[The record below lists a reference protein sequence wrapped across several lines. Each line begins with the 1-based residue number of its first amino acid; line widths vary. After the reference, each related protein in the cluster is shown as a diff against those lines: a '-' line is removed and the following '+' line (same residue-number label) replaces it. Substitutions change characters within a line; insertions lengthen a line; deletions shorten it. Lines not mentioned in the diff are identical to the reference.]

1 MSRLV
6 GEWQPH
12 TNTNVQDA
20 NSNQWDFRGLLRLV
34 AISPVATVTNQ
45 HIIKGHFSMFDI
57 KNASFNE
64 LDKSLNF
71 GETEVHKTLVSHSK
85 TSSTIVFID
94 SGVDDYQSLV
104 NGTVPEAEVIVLD
117 STQDGVEQ
125 ITKALQ
131 GRTDITAI
139 HIVSHGSPGCLYLGN
154 SQLSL
159 DTLNHYTPQLQTW
172 STTDSPTPI
181 LFYGCNVATG
191 DAGTEFLERL
201 HQITGT
207 EIAASGNRTGN
218 AALGGDWNLEC
229 GTGQIGVDSA
239 FLPELIQ
246 VYQGIFAVS
255 FSNANNFAVG
265 NSPAAIA
272 TGDFDHDGDLDL
284 VTANFNSDNVSV
296 LLNNGAGSY
305 TLNGNFAVGRF
316 PVDVAVGDFNK
327 DGKLDLVTADLGQF
341 SSGNTVSVLLGQG
354 NGNFNPAT
362 SFVTGKGPAAVA
374 VADFDGDNNQDLA
387 VVTQNDVN
395 TQLSVLFGQGNG
407 NFDSATNLNT
417 GTGVAG
423 SISVG
428 DFNKDSNPDIVI
440 GSRGS
445 VIFLA
450 LNNGA
455 GGFNIPAQAIPTGVS
470 FAAAG
475 AVGDFDK
482 NGNLDLVV
490 GSGSGRE
497 SEIAVLLGNG
507 NGTFGS
513 PIPFTTGGG
522 SEVAVG
528 DFNGDHNLDIA
539 AASDDQVSLL
549 LGDGAGGF
557 TPSGSFGVGTNPSSI
572 TVGDFNSDGKP
583 DIATANS
590 GSDNVSVLLN
600 TTSFSSS
607 IVATPNDDNLTLTPK
622 NDIIN
627 LLTGQDIAE
636 GLAGD
641 DFINGDGGDDNLFGD
656 EGNDTLLGGSG
667 QDELYGG
674 SGDDSL
680 EGGDGDDNL
689 FGEAGNDTLLG
700 GQGQDKLFG
709 GSGDDLLKGGQGDN
723 ILTGGAGED
732 MFVLSTAGKNTIAD
746 FENGVDL
753 LKLEGGFTFDS
764 LSIFEQNGD
773 TWITTQNNQ
782 PLAFLTDV
790 DVNLITAN
798 DFIF

>member
-6 GEWQPH
+6 GGWQPP

-57 KNASFNE
+57 KYASFND

-71 GETEVHKTLVSHSK
+71 GETEVHKVLGSHSK

-117 STQDGVEQ
+117 STQDGVEE

-159 DTLNHYTPQLQTW
+159 DTLNYYAPQLKTW

-181 LFYGCNVATG
+181 LLYGCNVATV

-207 EIAASGNRTGN
+207 EIAASANRTGN

-229 GTGQIGVDSA
+229 CTAEIAVDSA
-239 FLPELIQ
+239 FLPELMQ
-246 VYQGIFAVS
+246 VYQGVFAVS

-265 NSPAAIA
+265 NSPASIA

-284 VTANFNSDNVSV
+284 VTANSDSDNVSV

-305 TLNGNFAVGRF
+305 SLSGNFAVGRN
-316 PVDVAVGDFNK
+316 PVDIAVGDFNQ
-327 DGKLDLVTADLGQF
+327 DGNLDLVTADFGTPF
-341 SSGNTVSVLLGQG
+341 TSSTDNTVS
-354 NGNFNPAT
+354 
-362 SFVTGKGPAAVA
+362 
-374 VADFDGDNNQDLA
+374 
-387 VVTQNDVN
+387 
-395 TQLSVLFGQGNG
+395 
-407 NFDSATNLNT
+407 
-417 GTGVAG
+417 
-423 SISVG
+423 
-428 DFNKDSNPDIVI
+428 
-440 GSRGS
+440 
-445 VIFLA
+445 
-450 LNNGA
+450 
-455 GGFNIPAQAIPTGVS
+455 
-470 FAAAG
+470 
-475 AVGDFDK
+475 
-482 NGNLDLVV
+482 
-490 GSGSGRE
+490 
-497 SEIAVLLGNG
+497 VLLGNG
-507 NGTFGS
+507 NGTFGPATQVNEGDIPLSVVVGDFDGDQDLDVAVGRSSGIVSVLFGNGMGSFPLTRDFTTGVAGFSTSVGDFNNDGNLDIVTGSSSNEVSLLLGNPTTTFNPSISIPTGVFFAAPDAVGDFDKDGNLDLVIGSNSGLENEIAVLLGNGDGSFGS
-513 PIPFTTGGG
+513 PMPFTTGGG

-549 LGDGAGGF
+549 LGNGAGGF
-557 TPSGSFGVGTNPSSI
+557 TPSGSFDVGTNPSSI

-656 EGNDTLLGGSG
+656 KGNDTLLGGSG

-680 EGGDGDDNL
+680 KGGDGDDNL

-700 GQGQDKLFG
+700 GQGQDQLFG
-709 GSGDDLLKGGQGDN
+709 GSGNDLLKGGQGDN
-723 ILTGGAGED
+723 ILTGGAGKD
-732 MFVLSTAGKNTIAD
+732 TFVLSTAGKNTIVD
-746 FENGVDL
+746 FEDGLDL
-753 LKLEGGFTFDS
+753 LQLEGGLTFGS

-773 TWITTQNNQ
+773 TWITTENNQ
-782 PLAFLTDV
+782 PLATLTGV
-790 DVNLITAN
+790 EANLITAK
-798 DFIF
+798 DFIV

>member
-1 MSRLV
+1 MLGSVGKLSLLV
-6 GEWQPH
+6 GGWQPP

-20 NSNQWDFRGLLRLV
+20 NSNQRDFRGLLRLV

-57 KNASFNE
+57 KYASFND

-71 GETEVHKTLVSHSK
+71 GETEVHNALGSHSK

-131 GRTDITAI
+131 RRTDITAI

-159 DTLNHYTPQLQTW
+159 DTLNHYTPQLKTW

-181 LFYGCNVATG
+181 LLYGCNVAAG

-207 EIAASGNRTGN
+207 EIAASANRTGN

-229 GTGQIGVDSA
+229 CTGQIGVDSA
-239 FLPELIQ
+239 FLPELMQ
-246 VYQGIFAVS
+246 VYQGVFVVS

-265 NSPAAIA
+265 NSPVSIA

-284 VTANFNSDNVSV
+284 VTANLNSDNVSV

-305 TLNGNFAVGRF
+305 TLSGNFAVGRF
-316 PVDVAVGDFNK
+316 PLDVAVGDFDE
-327 DGKLDLVTADLGQF
+327 DGKLDLVTANFG
-341 SSGNTVSVLLGQG
+341 SVSVLLGNG
-354 NGNFNPAT
+354 NGSFGSAT
-362 SFVTGKGPAAVA
+362 QVNEGDIPQSVA
-374 VADFDGDNNQDLA
+374 VGDFDRDKNLDIA
-387 VVTQNDVN
+387 VGRFSGIV
-395 TQLSVLFGQGNG
+395 SVLFGNG
-407 NFDSATNLNT
+407 MGSFPLTNDFT
-417 GTGVAG
+417 TGVT
-423 SISVG
+423 G
-428 DFNKDSNPDIVI
+428 DFSTSVADFNNDGNLDIVT
-440 GSRGS
+440 GSRGEEIVS
-445 VIFLA
+445 LLLGTGTTTFQPSIS
-450 LNNGA
+450 
-455 GGFNIPAQAIPTGVS
+455 IPTGV
-470 FAAAG
+470 FFG
-475 AVGDFDK
+475 TPDAVGDFDK

-513 PIPFTTGGG
+513 PMPFTTGGG

-528 DFNGDHNLDIA
+528 DFNGDGNLDIA
-539 AASDDQVSLL
+539 AASNDQVSLL
-549 LGDGAGGF
+549 LGNGAGDF
-557 TPSGSFGVGTNPSSI
+557 TPSGQFDVGSNPSSI

-656 EGNDTLLGGSG
+656 KGNDTLLGGSG

-680 EGGDGDDNL
+680 KGGDGDDNL

-700 GQGQDKLFG
+700 GQGQDQLFG

-723 ILTGGAGED
+723 ILTGYTGKD
-732 MFVLSTAGKNTIAD
+732 IFVLSTAGKNTITD

-753 LKLEGGFTFDS
+753 LKLDGDLTFGS

-773 TWITTQNNQ
+773 TWITTENNQ
-782 PLAFLTDV
+782 LLATLNFV
-790 DVNLITAN
+790 EANLITAD
-798 DFIF
+798 DFIY